1 MPRLSYA
8 SHAGTPLTNIL
19 SHAPEVAK
27 RWRETNEFL
36 RMGGQVDPDLKE
48 EVRRAVAQQAGC
60 RFCATVNGAP
70 QGQYDDP
77 RLAAAVRFATVV
89 ASNPKGIPDSEFE
102 PLKAHFSPPEIVE
115 LLAWI
120 CYNYGAEMLGAMLD
134 LDEATEV
141 EKKFYA
147 SYLDKLKKRASITA

>member
-1 MPRLSYA
+1 MPRLSFA
-8 SHAGTPLTNIL
+8 SHTATPLINIL
-19 SHAPEVAK
+19 SHAPEIAK

-36 RMGGQVDPDLKE
+36 RMGGQIDPDLKE

-70 QGQYDDP
+70 KGEYDDP
-77 RLAAAVRFATVV
+77 RVAAAVRFATV
-89 ASNPKGIPDSEFE
+89 AAGQPKGITDDEFNAI
-102 PLKAHFSPPEIVE
+102 KAHFNEAEIVE

-134 LDEATEV
+134 LDEATNAEQ
-141 EKKFYA
+141 KFYA
-147 SYLDKLKKRASITA
+147 AYLERLKKRADLAV